1 MIDFVKIWVEDL
13 DLAKRIYRN
22 EKLFFHNRRE
32 QLSHFDFETIQAKE
46 TKQYKGILF
55 CKYENKLEILFR
67 PHYYF
72 NDNLH
77 NANDFTAVN
86 CIEVLNEFIND
97 FNLNSVLNEMRIV
110 NLEFGLNAVS
120 PINVQDLITFVKYH
134 GKNEFVND
142 DGLKYSK
149 KSYTT
154 NSDGKANQYKIIK
167 FYAKSLQFPQY
178 SADNLFRF
186 EIKSKKSKYINSVG
200 IYNLN
205 DLLNSETY
213 QELKSAVLSE
223 FAEVL
228 ILDSTHEFE
237 NLNKRQKGI
246 LKDYLN
252 SNIWY
257 KTLQNP
263 KSREFYK
270 KRMRY

>member
-1 MIDFVKIWVEDL
+1 
-13 DLAKRIYRN
+13 
-22 EKLFFHNRRE
+22 
-32 QLSHFDFETIQAKE
+32 
-46 TKQYKGILF
+46 
-55 CKYENKLEILFR
+55 
-67 PHYYF
+67 
-72 NDNLH
+72 
-77 NANDFTAVN
+77 
-86 CIEVLNEFIND
+86 
-97 FNLNSVLNEMRIV
+97 
-110 NLEFGLNAVS
+110 
-120 PINVQDLITFVKYH
+120 
-134 GKNEFVND
+134 
-142 DGLKYSK
+142 
-149 KSYTT
+149 
-154 NSDGKANQYKIIK
+154 YKIIK

-270 KRMRY
+270 KRMRYLKLLDESGRNIHSDLMKIVSDKLEFLTIEKGTFLPIIIMGNCTHLDKRICPITGISLEQEKEGAKYIRTTTLKHLKEFNPETFDLLRLDLLKNSLDRPKFEKYEIKHLAKQIRNRFFNPNKHKQQGYHQREIPNQLGLF